1 VVGEFVPNQ
10 GLKGVLL
17 RIHEFRAFV
26 MVADSGRMDFAAKT
40 LGYSQPAI
48 SYQIKC
54 LERSFQAKLFDR
66 VSDGVRLTRRGR
78 MILPSI
84 RAVLVILD
92 DLKRVSANRGSLS
105 GRTLPRP
112 RQVAAAPAKRAV

>member
-1 VVGEFVPNQ
+1 MLWRSSLFRLR
-10 GLKGVLL
+10 GLKGSFLL
-17 RIHEFRAFV
+17 RAFV
-26 MVADSGRMDFAAKT
+26 TVTDSGRMDFAAKI

-54 LERSFQAKLFDR
+54 LEKSFQAKLFDR

-92 DLKRVSANRGSLS
+92 DLKRASVNRKSLH
-105 GRTLPRP
+105 GAALPQP
-112 RQVAAAPAKRAV
+112 HVATAGAARRAV